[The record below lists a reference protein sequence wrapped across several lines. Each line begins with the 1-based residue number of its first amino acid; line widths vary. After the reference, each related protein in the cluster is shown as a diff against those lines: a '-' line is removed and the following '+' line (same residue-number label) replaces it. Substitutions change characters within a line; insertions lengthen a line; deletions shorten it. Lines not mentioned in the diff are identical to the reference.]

1 MPKREECLVD
11 LERMTIAAAVLLE
24 DVIAPVFGCMKLD
37 NVLEE
42 ISKSEGCSREAAALS
57 WMEDHYD
64 ELQAAI
70 FAVRAIVE
78 VLEP

>member
-11 LERMTIAAAVLLE
+11 LERMTLAAAGLLE

-37 NVLEE
+37 GMLEE
-42 ISKSEGCSREAAALS
+42 ISKAEGCSREAAALS
-57 WMEDHYD
+57 WMEDNF
-64 ELQAAI
+64 EKLQAAV

>member
-11 LERMTIAAAVLLE
+11 LERMTIAAAGLLE
-24 DVIAPVFGCMKLD
+24 DVIAPVFGCMTLD
-37 NVLEE
+37 NVLKE
-42 ISKSEGCSREAAALS
+42 ISNSEGCSREAAALS
-57 WMEDHYD
+57 WMENNY
-64 ELQAAI
+64 ENLQAAI